1 MLQVIVNT
9 KEQMK
14 TLLSQILFRP
24 ADETDGSEFEAE
36 LTPSEVQTF
45 LLVND
50 DVLVAW
56 MKANGLGP
64 EDEDDEEFELDLD
77 SDIDFL
83 DVCDLET
90 LKRYAIDE
98 GNTPLLAYF
107 QPGLVVWEIEDHYDR
122 MGGDTSRV
130 FQFIPLAELSFDA
143 HMEWY
148 NQMQKDFK
156 ESNDLRDR
164 VAKLENDNG

>member
-1 MLQVIVNT
+1 MQVLVNT
-9 KEQMK
+9 KDQMK

-24 ADETDGSEFEAE
+24 DDETDGSEFEAE

-45 LLVND
+45 LLIND

-56 MKANGLGP
+56 LRANGIGP
-64 EDEDDEEFELDLD
+64 ETDEDEELDLD
-77 SDIDFL
+77 EYLETL
-83 DVCDLET
+83 DVCDMET

-98 GNTPLLAYF
+98 ENTPLLSHF
-107 QPGLVVWEIEDHYDR
+107 QPGLIVWEIEDQYDR
-122 MGGDTSRV
+122 TGGTTSRV
-130 FQFIPLAELSFDA
+130 FQFVPLADLSFDA

-156 ESNDLRDR
+156 ESSDLRDR
-164 VAKLENDNG
+164 VAKLEHDNDD